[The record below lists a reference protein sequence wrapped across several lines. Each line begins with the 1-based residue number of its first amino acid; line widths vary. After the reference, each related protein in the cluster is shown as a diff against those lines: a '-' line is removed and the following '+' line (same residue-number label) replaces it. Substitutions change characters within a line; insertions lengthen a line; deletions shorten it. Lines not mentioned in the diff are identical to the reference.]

1 MQSIRSK
8 LLGGLGLIVLFFLA
22 QAGLVWWSAESTKRD
37 VVDVTRKNTLATS
50 QLNEIAILAQQIRR
64 YEKEYF
70 VYVGNEERRNNYVKE
85 WSGTYEKLN
94 ITLENVRAN
103 KENAFASA
111 DISQVS
117 NWKSASD
124 FYGAEMKKIF
134 EAVSG
139 IQNKIAATPAAP
151 AAPAASATL
160 AGKTS
165 APPAEAMPAMFSP
178 SEANVL
184 ITAGKDRFS
193 SVLIKGVSEMSSAKT
208 KITLSLV
215 NVADEGFRKLL
226 TGVLATVLIGSIIAG
241 LLMLRLPKA
250 VTDPIAQLTQT
261 VDEMTKGNLDQ
272 KITANVSEF
281 GGLATALERMRV
293 SQSALVQRMR
303 AKSA

>member
-8 LLGGLGLIVLFFLA
+8 LLGGLSLIILFFLA

-50 QLNEIAILAQQIRR
+50 QLTEIAILAQQIRR

-85 WSGTYEKLN
+85 WSGTHAKLSAALD
-94 ITLENVRAN
+94 TLRSN
-103 KENAFASA
+103 KENAFSTA
-111 DISQVS
+111 DVGQVA
-117 NWKSASD
+117 NWKTASD

-134 EAVSG
+134 DAVSG
-139 IQNKIAATPAAP
+139 VQNKIAATPAAP
-151 AAPAASATL
+151 APTGKTPAPAAD
-160 AGKTS
+160 
-165 APPAEAMPAMFSP
+165 PAPAMFSP
-178 SEANVL
+178 AEANVL

-208 KITLSLV
+208 KSTLALV
-215 NVADEGFRKLL
+215 DVADEGFRRLL
-226 TGVLATVLIGSIIAG
+226 MGVLATVLIGSIIAG

-250 VTDPIAQLTQT
+250 VTSPIDKLTQSI
-261 VDEMTKGNLDQ
+261 DDMTKGNLDQ
-272 KITANVSEF
+272 KVTANVSEF
-281 GGLATALERMRV
+281 SGLATALERMRI
-293 SQSALVQRMR
+293 SQNALVQRMR

>member
-165 APPAEAMPAMFSP
+165 APPAEAMPVMFSP

>member
-8 LLGGLGLIVLFFLA
+8 LLGGLSLIILFFLA

-85 WSGTYEKLN
+85 WSGTQDKLS
-94 ITLENVRAN
+94 TALENVRAN
-103 KENAFASA
+103 KENAFTGA
-111 DISQVS
+111 DIAQVS

-124 FYGAEMKKIF
+124 FYSAEMKKIF
-134 EAVSG
+134 DAVSG
-139 IQNKIAATPAAP
+139 VQNKIAAAPAAP
-151 AAPAASATL
+151 AAPA
-160 AGKTS
+160 GKTP
-165 APPAEAMPAMFSP
+165 APPAEAVPVMFSP

-208 KITLSLV
+208 KNTLSLV
-215 NVADEGFRKLL
+215 TVADEGFRKLL

-241 LLMLRLPKA
+241 LLMLRLPNA
-250 VTDPIAQLTQT
+250 VTGPIDQLTQS

-281 GGLATALERMRV
+281 GGLATALERMRM
-293 SQSALVQRMR
+293 SQSALVARMR